1 MPEAKLNVAACPGH
15 PTLLT
20 SFTADGPVM
29 ALDLATVPR
38 EILECITARALN
50 VECEWQNG
58 AITAEYLGGKAALE
72 CLTIAANAL
81 DQHFLPLVPR
91 VRDLASHGIAF
102 EAEGQTYPVIRG
114 GEVVLIAQA
123 DLSPLELAAV
133 RAWLRF
139 NMAAATERS
148 ATFQLRL
155 EQFERESPAHHCL
168 QPTQI

>member
-1 MPEAKLNVAACPGH
+1 MPEAKLNVATCPGH

-38 EILECITARALN
+38 EILERITARALS
-50 VECEWQNG
+50 VEAEWQSG
-58 AITAEYLGGKAALE
+58 SITTEYLGGKAALE

-91 VRDLASHGIAF
+91 VRDLASHGMTF

-114 GEVVLIAQA
+114 GEVVCVAQT

-133 RAWLRF
+133 RSWLRL
-139 NMAAATERS
+139 NVAAATERS
-148 ATFQLRL
+148 VTFQLRL
-155 EQFERESPAHHCL
+155 EQFEREGPAHRCL

>member
-1 MPEAKLNVAACPGH
+1 MPEAMLNVTTGPGH

-38 EILECITARALN
+38 EILERITARALN
-50 VECEWQNG
+50 VEAEWQNG
-58 AITAEYLGGKAALE
+58 TISTEYLGGKAALE

-102 EAEGQTYPVIRG
+102 EAEGQAYPIIRG
-114 GEVVLIAQA
+114 GEVVWVAYA
-123 DLSPLELAAV
+123 DLSPIELAAV
-133 RAWLRF
+133 RSWLRF
-139 NMAAATERS
+139 NVAAATEQS
-148 ATFQLRL
+148 VTFQLRL
-155 EQFERESPAHHCL
+155 EQFEREAA
-168 QPTQI
+168 

>member
-1 MPEAKLNVAACPGH
+1 MPEAMLNVTTCPGH

-38 EILECITARALN
+38 EILERITARALN
-50 VECEWQNG
+50 VEAEWQNG
-58 AITAEYLGGKAALE
+58 TISTEYLGGKAALE

-102 EAEGQTYPVIRG
+102 EAEGQAYPIIRG
-114 GEVVLIAQA
+114 GEVVWVAYA
-123 DLSPLELAAV
+123 DLSPIELAAV
-133 RAWLRF
+133 RSWLRF
-139 NMAAATERS
+139 NVAAATEQS
-148 ATFQLRL
+148 VTFQLRL
-155 EQFERESPAHHCL
+155 EQFEREAA
-168 QPTQI
+168 

>member
-1 MPEAKLNVAACPGH
+1 MPEAKLNVATCPGH

-38 EILECITARALN
+38 EILERITARALN
-50 VECEWQNG
+50 VEAEWQNG
-58 AITAEYLGGKAALE
+58 AITTEYLGGKAALE

-91 VRDLASHGIAF
+91 VRDLASHDIAF

-114 GEVVLIAQA
+114 GEVVWIAQA
-123 DLSPLELAAV
+123 DLSPLEMAAV

-139 NMAAATERS
+139 NVAAATERS
-148 ATFQLRL
+148 VTFQLRL
-155 EQFERESPAHHCL
+155 EQFEREAA
-168 QPTQI
+168 

>member
-1 MPEAKLNVAACPGH
+1 MHEIKLNVAPCPGH

-38 EILECITARALN
+38 EVLERITARALC
-50 VECEWQNG
+50 VDAAWED
-58 AITAEYLGGKAALE
+58 ATITTEYLGAKAALE
-72 CLTIAANAL
+72 CLSFAANEL
-81 DQHFLPLVPR
+81 DQHFHPMVPR
-91 VRDLASHGIAF
+91 ARDLASAF
-102 EAEGQTYPVIRG
+102 KAEGQTYPVIRG
-114 GEVVLIAQA
+114 GEVAWVAKA

-139 NMAAATERS
+139 NMAAATEQS
-148 ATFQLRL
+148 VIYQLRL
-155 EQFERESPAHHCL
+155 EQFEREDPAHRCL

>member
-1 MPEAKLNVAACPGH
+1 MPEAMLSVATCPGH

-38 EILECITARALN
+38 EILERITARALN
-50 VECEWQNG
+50 VEAEWQNG
-58 AITAEYLGGKAALE
+58 TISTEYLGGKAALE

-91 VRDLASHGIAF
+91 VRDLASHDIAF

-114 GEVVLIAQA
+114 GEVVWVAHA
-123 DLSPLELAAV
+123 DLSPIELAAV
-133 RAWLRF
+133 RSWLRF
-139 NMAAATERS
+139 NVAAATEQS
-148 ATFQLRL
+148 VTFQLRL
-155 EQFERESPAHHCL
+155 EQFEREAA
-168 QPTQI
+168 